1 MTKKNGFVVGERYLI
16 FIYSNEM
23 LDYARKIIHE
33 VIVDEFS
40 PSGQYVKL
48 TLYQGIKKFKVR
60 GFFKKERVQRQD
72 TWMWVNIE
80 DIEMIEKLDKKGR
93 KEE

>member
-48 TLYQGIKKFKVR
+48 TLY
-60 GFFKKERVQRQD
+60 
-72 TWMWVNIE
+72 
-80 DIEMIEKLDKKGR
+80 
-93 KEE
+93 